1 MLHLIICIG
10 MIIIILLLI
19 KKWVRGGI
27 CKNKHD
33 MTGKFI
39 IITGASSGLGKIS
52 SLDLINHNA
61 KVIFA
66 CRTESK
72 ANEVIKIIP
81 ENLRKNAEF
90 IKIDLSSF
98 STIKSFAD
106 NIKSNYPKI
115 DILMNNA
122 GLHPTT
128 YKITEDNLESF
139 IEGNYIG
146 AFYLTTLLLPHMN
159 DKGRIINLSSI
170 GHYLAKIKLGDIKNF
185 TDNEYMKKRFFGGLF
200 PMIDLYGD
208 TKLFMMYL
216 TQYLSIFF
224 EKKYKNLKCVCL
236 HPGVV
241 NTDFFERIARDY
253 PNIQLLYKIFKWG
266 FQFFGKTPIEGAQTQ
281 LHLCYAPW
289 EELISGEY
297 YADCKRINPFNI
309 GKNQDIRNEVIDWT
323 IELLKKYFPDDDCV
337 KELKTFKEI
346 KKIN

>member
-1 MLHLIICIG
+1 MLHLIIYCG
-10 MIIIILLLI
+10 MIIIILFLI

-33 MTGKFI
+33 MTGQFI

-61 KVIFA
+61 RVIFA

-72 ANEVIKIIP
+72 ANEVIKEIP

-98 STIKSFAD
+98 SSIKSFSD
-106 NIKSNYPKI
+106 KIKSNYLKI

-139 IEGNYIG
+139 LEGNYIG
-146 AFYLTTLLLPHMN
+146 AFYLTILLLPHMN

-170 GHYLAKIKLGDIKNF
+170 GHYLAKIKLGEIKNF
-185 TDNEYMKKRFFGGLF
+185 TNNEYMKKKFFGGLF
-200 PMIDLYGD
+200 PMIDLYGN
-208 TKLFMMYL
+208 TKLFMMYF
-216 TQYLSIFF
+216 TQYLSFFF
-224 EKKYKNLKCVCL
+224 EEKYKNLKSVCL
-236 HPGVV
+236 HPGIV
-241 NTDFFERIARDY
+241 NTDFFERITRDY
-253 PNIQLLYKIFKWG
+253 PNSKLIYKTFKWG

-281 LHLCYAPW
+281 LYLCYAPW
-289 EELISGEY
+289 EELINGEY
-297 YADCKRINPFNI
+297 YADCKRINPFAI
-309 GKNQDIRNEVIDWT
+309 GRNQDIRNEVINWT
-323 IELLKKYFPDDDCV
+323 IDLLKKYFPEDNCV
-337 KELKTFKEI
+337 KDLKYYKEI
-346 KKIN
+346 KG